1 MADTKKDT
9 KAMEGFLKN
18 LMKEK
23 NRIKKKYPG
32 AEGDAIIRE
41 LFVKKA
47 PNPKAKDNKKML
59 ANKGGMAKKKT
70 KYMAKGGAVKK
81 TKYMAKGGA
90 MKKTKYMAKGGAVKR
105 K

>member
-23 NRIKKKYPG
+23 NKIKKKYPG
-32 AEGDAIIRE
+32 AEGDAMIRE

-47 PNPKAKDNKKML
+47 PNPKAKDTKKML
-59 ANKGGMAKKKT
+59 ANKGGMAKKK
-70 KYMAKGGAVKK
+70 MMGGG
-81 TKYMAKGGA
+81 YA
-90 MKKTKYMAKGGAVKR
+90 MKKKK
-105 K
+105 

>member
-23 NRIKKKYPG
+23 NKIKKKYPG
-32 AEGDAIIRE
+32 AEGDAMIRE

-47 PNPKAKDNKKML
+47 PNPKAKDTKKML
-59 ANKGGMAKKKT
+59 ANKGGMAKKYNMGGT
-70 KYMAKGGAVKK
+70 AKKKMMGGG
-81 TKYMAKGGA
+81 YA
-90 MKKTKYMAKGGAVKR
+90 MKKKK
-105 K
+105 

>member
-47 PNPKAKDNKKML
+47 PNPKAKDVKTLN
-59 ANKGGMAKKKT
+59 ANKGGMAKKYNMGGT
-70 KYMAKGGAVKK
+70 AKKKMMGGG
-81 TKYMAKGGA
+81 YA
-90 MKKTKYMAKGGAVKR
+90 MKKKK
-105 K
+105 